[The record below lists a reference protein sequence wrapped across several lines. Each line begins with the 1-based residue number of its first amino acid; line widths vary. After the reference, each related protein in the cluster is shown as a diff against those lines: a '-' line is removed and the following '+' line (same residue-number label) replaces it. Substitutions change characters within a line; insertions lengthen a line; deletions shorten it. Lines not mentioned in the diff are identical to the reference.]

1 MEWVLRIIG
10 ILLAVAL
17 IFGLVFGIRA
27 FVEYQKS
34 KHDVTRM
41 QITLTE
47 LSHERVK
54 NEPGYTNG
62 AYYVRYTYEV
72 QNLARE
78 EVDRLVIRTTVK
90 DRDGQELG
98 TIQTGFGALFGGTGS
113 LNMVYGRKLT
123 LKGERRETGS
133 TVSALFAALYQGELE
148 DFVFTHEV
156 VGAYFDDGKSY
167 DAED

>member
-54 NEPGYTNG
+54 NEPG
-62 AYYVRYTYEV
+62 YTYEV